1 MVSNHHIYFRS
12 YVKLMKIRI
21 LSIIPLVK
29 PAVEWCL
36 VGECACSVFTT
47 LIKNKKFYIL

>member
-1 MVSNHHIYFRS
+1 MVSNYHIHFRS

-21 LSIIPLVK
+21 LFIIPLVK
-29 PAVEWCL
+29 PVVEWCL
-36 VGECACSVFTT
+36 VGECACSAFTT